1 MLLVCNIFNQTFS
14 SFTVDCS
21 HVERRHWS
29 EKQES
34 YQFEI
39 VNIHTGEIVRNIST
53 SSPRVTFR
61 DLPSASEFII
71 SVFSSK
77 HEKMVSL
84 EGFTTRDGEKQ
95 LATMPEMEDGSPVFG
110 FIPVFGGFLLI
121 SLLLVLVIIT
131 SVAIVRSVLTT
142 IKR

>member
-1 MLLVCNIFNQTFS
+1 MEHFVFVCNVFNQTFS

-21 HVERRHWS
+21 HVER
-29 EKQES
+29 KS

-53 SSPRVTFR
+53 SSPRVTFK
-61 DLPSASEFII
+61 DLPSASDFII
-71 SVFSSK
+71 TVYSDTHK
-77 HEKMVSL
+77 KLYSL

-95 LATMPEMEDGSPVFG
+95 LATMPELEGSYPYG
-110 FIPVFGGFLLI
+110 FIPMFGGFLLI

-131 SVAIVRSVLTT
+131 TVAIARSV
-142 IKR
+142 